1 MKKKIK
7 VCLLFGGKSGEHEI
21 SLLSAKS
28 IYNALD
34 KNKYKVILVAI
45 DKQGKW
51 LFLND
56 SNYLLNSFNPK
67 LVKINKAN
75 ARNITFVSKGKKAE
89 LLSLESGITITSV
102 DVFFPITHG
111 TFGEDGCIQGLLEL
125 LNTTYVGANVLGSA
139 IGMDKD
145 IMKKLL
151 KYAKI
156 PIAEFNT
163 FKRGEQVNTKGLKYP
178 VFVKPANMGSSVGIT
193 KVKNKKELNSAIKK
207 AFLYDTKILIEEYI
221 KAREIECSVLGNEN
235 PIASIPGEIIPKHE
249 FYSYTAKY
257 IDENGAELKI
267 PAKLSS
273 NKIKEIQYLA
283 IKAYKALECSGMAR
297 VDFFLTLKGKIIL
310 NEINTLPGFTKISM
324 YPKLWEISGIPYT
337 RLLDKLIK
345 LAIEKKKQKDSLKR
359 DFSV

>member
-34 KNKYKVILVAI
+34 KTKYKVILVAI

-51 LFLND
+51 LLLNA
-56 SNYLLNSFNPK
+56 SNYLLNSSNSK
-67 LVKINKAN
+67 LIKINKAN
-75 ARNITFVSKGKKAE
+75 SKNITFVSKGKKAE
-89 LLSLESGITITSV
+89 LLSLESRITITSV
-102 DVFFPITHG
+102 DVFFPIIHG

-125 LNTTYVGANVLGSA
+125 LNTAYVGANVLGSSV
-139 IGMDKD
+139 GMDKD

-151 KYAKI
+151 RDAKI
-156 PIAEFNT
+156 PIAKFNT
-163 FKRGEQVNTKGLKYP
+163 FKRGEKVNIKGLQYP
-178 VFVKPANMGSSVGIT
+178 VFVKPANMGSSVGIV
-193 KVKNKKELNSAIKK
+193 KVKNKKELNFAIKK

-235 PIASIPGEIIPKHE
+235 PIASVPGEIIPKHE
-249 FYSYTAKY
+249 FYSYIAKY
-257 IDENGAELKI
+257 IDKNGAELKI

-273 NKIKEIQYLA
+273 KKIKEIQSLA

-337 RLLDKLIK
+337 KLLDRLIE

-359 DFSV
+359 EFSV